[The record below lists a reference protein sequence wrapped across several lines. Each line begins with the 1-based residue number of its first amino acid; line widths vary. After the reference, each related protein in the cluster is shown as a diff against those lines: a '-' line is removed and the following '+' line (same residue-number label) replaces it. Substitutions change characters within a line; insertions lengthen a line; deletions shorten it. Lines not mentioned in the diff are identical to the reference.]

1 MRCAEPL
8 RAALAL
14 LLPLAMTLAL
24 GLTGCGGGNSSTTS
38 LVVNGTPTPPVT
50 VSVDQPQGPNTTQ
63 IAVDAGPGGGFGAPP
78 TNLPY
83 VTVTICAP
91 GSTTSCATV
100 DHVFLDTGSIG
111 LRLLRSTVAG
121 ITLPPMA
128 AGAGNAAECYPFVVG
143 AVWGAVVQGDLT
155 IAGEHAAN
163 LPLQLIDDRPTPQPA
178 APAACVSA
186 AGGTLLAS
194 MGQLQAKGVL
204 GIGMLRYDCGLVC
217 QTGAYGGGI
226 TLYYACD
233 AAGACQ
239 PTAIG
244 ADQQV
249 QNPVAGF
256 PVDNNG
262 TLIVL
267 PAVPAT
273 GASAAYGRLVF
284 GIGTQ
289 TDNQIAPGATRLAVQ
304 TDPAR
309 ADYLY
314 LGAALGATAYAYGYL
329 DSGSNGL
336 FFADAALAK
345 PACTGGGAG
354 GTWYCP
360 SAAAT
365 LGLQLTDMNGSGA
378 AVTLAVASADV
389 LFATG
394 NTAFSNLAGA
404 PGGADAGAFAL
415 GLPFYYGRSVYTS
428 IWGQALSSAGPW
440 VAF

>member
-1 MRCAEPL
+1 MRCVERL
-8 RAALAL
+8 RAGLALLAL
-14 LLPLAMTLAL
+14 LLA
-24 GLTGCGGGNSSTTS
+24 GCGGGNSSTTT
-38 LVVNGTPTPPVT
+38 LIVNGTPTPPVT
-50 VSVDQPQGPNTTQ
+50 ATADQPQGPNTTQ
-63 IAVDAGPGGGFGAPP
+63 IVVDAGPGGGFGAPP

-83 VTVTICAP
+83 VTVTVCAP
-91 GSTTSCATV
+91 GSSSNCATV

-111 LRLLRSTVAG
+111 LRLLRSAVAG
-121 ITLPPMA
+121 IALPPLP
-128 AGAGNAAECYPFVVG
+128 AGSGSASECYPFVVG
-143 AVWGAVVQGDLT
+143 AVWGSVVQGDVNL
-155 IAGEHAAN
+155 AGEHAASV
-163 LPLQLIDDRPTPQPA
+163 PLQLIDDRTSPQPA
-178 APAACVSA
+178 PPAACLA
-186 AGGTLLAS
+186 AANGTLLAS
-194 MGQLQAKGVL
+194 VGQLQAKGVL

-233 AAGACQ
+233 GAGNCQ

-249 QNPVAGF
+249 QNPVAWF

-262 TLIVL
+262 TLIVM
-267 PAVPAT
+267 PALPAT
-273 GASAAYGRLVF
+273 GASVAYGRLVF

-289 TDNQIAPGATRLAVQ
+289 ADNQIAAGATRLAVQ

-314 LGAALGATAYAYGYL
+314 LDAAVGATSYAYSYL

-336 FFADAALAK
+336 FFADAGLAS
-345 PACTGGGAG
+345 PACSGAGAG

-360 SAAAT
+360 AAT
-365 LGLQLTDMNGSGA
+365 TSRTVQVTDMNGAGA
-378 AVTLAVASADV
+378 GIALAVASADT

-394 NTAFSNLAGA
+394 NVAFSDLAGA

-428 IWGQALSSAGPW
+428 IWGQALSIDGPW

>member
-1 MRCAEPL
+1 MRRAE
-8 RAALAL
+8 RWRGALAL
-14 LLPLAMTLAL
+14 LVPLLLMLLL
-24 GLTGCGGGNSSTTS
+24 GGCGGGANSSTTT
-38 LVVNGTPTPPVT
+38 LIVNGTPTPPGT
-50 VSVDQPQGPNTTQ
+50 VSADQPQGANTTR

-83 VTVTICAP
+83 VTLTICAP

-111 LRLLRSTVAG
+111 LRLLRSAVAG
-121 ITLPPMA
+121 IALPPLA
-128 AGAGNAAECYPFVVG
+128 ASGGSAAECYPFVVG

-155 IAGEHAAN
+155 IGGEQAAS
-163 LPLQLIDDRPTPQPA
+163 LPLQLIDDRATPQPA
-178 APAACVSA
+178 PPAACVTA

-204 GIGMLRYDCGLVC
+204 GIGMLRYDCGLTC

-226 TLYYACD
+226 TLYYGCD
-233 AAGACQ
+233 GAGHCQ
-239 PTAIG
+239 PTAMG

-249 QNPVAGF
+249 QNPVAWF
-256 PVDNNG
+256 PLDNNG
-262 TLIVL
+262 TLIVM

-289 TDNQIAPGATRLAVQ
+289 TNNQIAAGATTLAVQ

-314 LGAALGATAYAYGYL
+314 LDATMGTKAYAYSYL

-336 FFADAALAK
+336 FFADAALAT
-345 PACTGGGAG
+345 PACSGGGAG

-360 SAAAT
+360 AAPSALAV
-365 LGLQLTDMNGSGA
+365 QLSDMNGAGA
-378 AVTLAVASADV
+378 AVALTVANADS

-394 NTAFSNLAGA
+394 NTAFANLAGA
-404 PGGADAGAFAL
+404 PGAADAGAFAL

-428 IWGQALSSAGPW
+428 IWGQALSTNGPW